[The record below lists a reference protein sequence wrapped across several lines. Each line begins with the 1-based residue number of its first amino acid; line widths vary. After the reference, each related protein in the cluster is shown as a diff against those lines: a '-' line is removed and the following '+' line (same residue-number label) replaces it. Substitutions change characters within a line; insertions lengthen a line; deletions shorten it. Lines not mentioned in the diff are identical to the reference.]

1 MMSFVQLLRQPD
13 VSADGAPGP
22 LPDPHGGRA
31 GGRPQASLQLL
42 RHLLQ
47 PRQPGELWLEESR
60 RAQLWLVQSLDPD
73 IQRLAA
79 SFIVHYEFD
88 TAIKNCSENKVIMC
102 ESTLFLQNIIRS
114 SFTTNGQ
121 SSLYISNER
130 LFRFGVSFVMQKD
143 SPYTAK

>member
-1 MMSFVQLLRQPD
+1 M
-13 VSADGAPGP
+13 
-22 LPDPHGGRA
+22 
-31 GGRPQASLQLL
+31 
-42 RHLLQ
+42 
-47 PRQPGELWLEESR
+47 
-60 RAQLWLVQSLDPD
+60 VQSLDPD

-114 SFTTNGQ
+114 SFTTNGR

>member
-1 MMSFVQLLRQPD
+1 MLISDWSSYSDIFFLLANQ
-13 VSADGAPGP
+13 ST
-22 LPDPHGGRA
+22 DPHVKKL
-31 GGRPQASLQLL
+31 AST
-42 RHLLQ
+42 
-47 PRQPGELWLEESR
+47 
-60 RAQLWLVQSLDPD
+60 
-73 IQRLAA
+73 
-79 SFIVHYEFD
+79 FIVHYEFEKS
-88 TAIKNCSENKVIMC
+88 IQNCSENKVIMC